1 MEATAGTAVLVAT
14 AAGEVGIDLDADHM
28 VCDLV
33 AVERL
38 IQRLGRVNQAGGE
51 GRAARVTVV
60 VPPDMDAETR
70 ARLEAPLRA
79 LSPLDDGSLDAGSLD
94 ASPRALL
101 ALLALRQAHTD
112 LIAAATT
119 PAPLHPPLA
128 RATVDAW
135 AMTALEH
142 HAGRLRVPGCAAGW
156 RRRQRRRCCG
166 GAICPGAT
174 GLPPMRSWT
183 PSSPPPRPTFWKGW
197 RRRWSASAACSP
209 PG

>member
-94 ASPRALL
+94 ASPGALP
-101 ALLALRQAHTD
+101 ALRQAHPD

-142 HAGRLRVPGCAAGW
+142 HAGRPAPGPWLRGWVEEAAG
-156 RRRQRRRCCG
+156 RHCCG
-166 GAICPGAT
+166 AAICPGAT